1 VSDWISY
8 EALLTE
14 GYRRCAKL
22 TWRYGTTYFWGAALL
37 PKPQRKHVY
46 AIYALC
52 RVADNIVDLPNG
64 QRAAG
69 IGHDSLTAEPDPTPP
84 DPDLTI
90 PETDASPPNPNSST
104 AKPEPDH
111 SSAEPET
118 IPTEPD
124 PTLPDPVDTAVDAQ
138 LKAFADQFRTS
149 LAAGDSTDP
158 VMAAVVHTAITCGI
172 EPESFDRFFSAMA
185 MDLTTTSYQ
194 TWEDLRCYMEGSAAV
209 IGEMMLP
216 VLEPIGEAAK
226 VPARS
231 LGLAVQ
237 LTNFLRDFDED
248 LDRGRIYLPQDDLRL
263 FDVDLGRRSVT
274 PEWRAFLAYEI
285 ERNRALYSFADTGIA
300 MLPPR
305 SARCVGTARVL
316 YAQILDQIERN
327 DYDVFSRRARVP
339 TLRKA
344 ATAASMMVTGP
355 RTLKRQ
361 AELYQRRSMT
371 DDVTQD
377 TY

>member
-1 VSDWISY
+1 MSDWISY

-37 PKPQRKHVY
+37 PKPQRKHVH
-46 AIYALC
+46 AVYALC
-52 RVADNIVDLPNG
+52 RLADDIVDLPNG
-64 QRAAG
+64 QYPIHPEPIRCAP
-69 IGHDSLTAEPDPTPP
+69 EPDPTPP
-84 DPDLTI
+84 DPDA
-90 PETDASPPNPNSST
+90 PVV
-104 AKPEPDH
+104 EPTLDH
-111 SSAEPET
+111 TPADPET

-124 PTLPDPVDTAVDAQ
+124 PTLPEPVDPNASISAQ
-138 LKAFADQFRTS
+138 LEAFAEQFRTS

-158 VMAAVVHTAITCGI
+158 VMAAVVHTVITCGI
-172 EPESFDRFFSAMA
+172 DPECFDRFFGAMA
-185 MDLTTTSYQ
+185 MDLTTNSYE
-194 TWEDLRCYMEGSAAV
+194 TWEELRGYMEGSAAV

-216 VLEPIGEAAK
+216 VLEPISQEAKA
-226 VPARS
+226 PARS
-231 LGLAVQ
+231 LGLAFQ
-237 LTNFLRDFDED
+237 LTNFLRDVSED
-248 LDRGRIYLPQDDLRL
+248 LDRGRVYLPQDDLRL
-263 FDVDLGRRSVT
+263 FDVDLRRRSVT

-327 DYDVFSRRARVP
+327 GYDVFSRRARVR

-344 ATAASMMVTGP
+344 ATAARMMVTGP
-355 RTLKRQ
+355 RTLNRR

-371 DDVTQD
+371 DVT
-377 TY
+377 TP